1 MLDNYNETSCAKNE
15 RDIIDVSLKEISFNP
30 SFIIISTFKQNIID
44 ILGIRLTLP

>member
-30 SFIIISTFKQNIID
+30 SLCLYQHFKQNIIA

>member
-30 SFIIISTFKQNIID
+30 FIIISTFKQNIID